1 MFTNTPS
8 DFFYKI
14 TVLILAGAVVA
25 TIAGLFGRHFGL
37 ELVTHFRLHLIL
49 LAIVCGGV
57 LIAFHSWRVLP
68 LAVAVACLNAW
79 YVAPYFLKNQS
90 AGSSEAN
97 VSIKLMQANV
107 WKSNQN
113 YQKVLRT
120 IAEVNPDVLVV
131 QELTPEF
138 KDATSSLE
146 LSYPYSRVE
155 ARVGGAGM
163 GIFSR
168 YPMTDIQVLTLDQS
182 NHIALLARL
191 EIAGRSVA
199 LLGLHPTT
207 PVTRVKFENRT
218 LQFERA
224 AALMNAINGP
234 RVLIGDLNT
243 TMWSP
248 YFSDLVRD
256 SGLRDT
262 RLGFGIKTSWPVPV
276 PVFLRIP
283 IDHCLLSDD
292 FQVTNVEVGS
302 SIGSDHLPLVV
313 TASLKEKDKN
323 VAVKR

>member
-8 DFFYKI
+8 DLFYKI
-14 TVLILAGAVVA
+14 TVLILVGAVVA
-25 TIAGLFGRHFGL
+25 TIAGFCGRHFGL

-49 LAIVCGGV
+49 VAIACGGA

-68 LAVAVACLNAW
+68 LALVVACLNAW
-79 YVAPYFLKNQS
+79 YVAPYVLKKQPGGPAESS
-90 AGSSEAN
+90 A
-97 VSIKLMQANV
+97 SIKLMQANV
-107 WKSNQN
+107 LQSNEN
-113 YQKVLRT
+113 YQKVLKT
-120 IAEVNPDVLVV
+120 IAEVGPDVLVV

-138 KDATSSLE
+138 KEATTSLE
-146 LSYPYSRVE
+146 HVYPYWRVE
-155 ARVGGAGM
+155 ARVGGGGM

-182 NHIALLARL
+182 THLAILARL

-207 PVTRVKFENRT
+207 PVTREKFKNRT
-218 LQFERA
+218 LQFEKA
-224 AALMNAINGP
+224 VALMNAINGP

-243 TMWSP
+243 AMWSP

-276 PVFLRIP
+276 PSFLRIP

-313 TASLKEKDKN
+313 TAYL
-323 VAVKR
+323 R